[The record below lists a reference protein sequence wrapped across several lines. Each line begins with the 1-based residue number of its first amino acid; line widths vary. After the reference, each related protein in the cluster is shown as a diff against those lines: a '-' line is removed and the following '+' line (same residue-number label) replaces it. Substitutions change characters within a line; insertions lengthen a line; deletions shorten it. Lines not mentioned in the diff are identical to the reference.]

1 LNETHP
7 KHMDSALSK
16 HANIL
21 VVIAHPDDEV
31 LVSGTI
37 CLCVEKGCSIT
48 LVCVTD
54 GESGDDEGLPVNS
67 RLTLGEIRQ
76 QELELSASALGV
88 SEVLFLHRPDVADP
102 ESEGAWNQSD
112 LIDALGEIIRER
124 TPALILTHG
133 PRGGYGSAAH
143 QLVYRCVMAAAG
155 RISYAG
161 SVFSF
166 CGQVSGAFYS
176 WHFDQP
182 SHVLIDVRGFLN
194 RRAASLSCHQSQ
206 IGFFLRPYFPRTPRK
221 LASAMLGYAFVLFE
235 SGRRRVPIVTS
246 SRFFSRYP
254 TEGLAHH
261 RLPGEARPHFFQER
275 FHDDPRV
282 RVIG

>member
-1 LNETHP
+1 LNETCP
-7 KHMDSALSK
+7 KHMDSAPSK

-21 VVIAHPDDEV
+21 VVIAHPDDEI

-37 CLCVEKGCSIT
+37 CLCADTGCSIT

-88 SEVLFLHRPDVADP
+88 NEVLFLHRPDVADP
-102 ESEGAWNQSD
+102 ESDGAWNQSE

-124 TPALILTHG
+124 APALILTHG
-133 PRGGYGSAAH
+133 PRGGYGNLAH
-143 QLVYRCVMAAAG
+143 RLVYRSVMAAVG
-155 RISYAG
+155 DISYGG

-166 CGQVSGAFYS
+166 CGKVRGAFSS

-182 SHVLIDVRGFLN
+182 SDVLIDVRGFLN
-194 RRAASLSCHQSQ
+194 RRAASLSYHQSQ
-206 IGFFLRPYFPRTPRK
+206 IGFFLRPDFPRTPRK
-221 LASAMLGYAFVLFE
+221 LASAMFGYAFMLFE

-261 RLPGEARPHFFQER
+261 RLPGEARSHFFQER
-275 FHDDPRV
+275 FHDDLRV
-282 RVIG
+282 RIVG